1 MKRIKTLTVMAAFTC
16 CLTVTSQASISLPP
30 GTNPTAIGADDA
42 LDPGAAVVGGPLVSL
57 FGFPFAF
64 SGILTSTVLQESLAY
79 NSLGGY
85 TFVYVIANNASS
97 RDGLRRY
104 TVDGW
109 DSTPLPVAGNTG
121 PGVDALTADRSLSG
135 DVIGFNWDVTLPIAP
150 GSFGEVFVRTSQ
162 QQFTIA
168 NGSTINSGTDTQPT
182 YAVPEPTTMIA
193 GAMLLLPFGA
203 STLRM
208 LRKNR
213 HGIIINKIS

>member
-1 MKRIKTLTVMAAFTC
+1 MKSIKTLTVMAAVAC
-16 CLTVTSQASISLPP
+16 CLASTSQAGIVLPP
-30 GTNPTAIGADDA
+30 ATSGAPGPDDP
-42 LDPGAAVVGGPLVSL
+42 LDGAAVTIASLVSPFA
-57 FGFPFAF
+57 FGGAF
-64 SGILTSTVLQESLAY
+64 SGILTSTVLQESAAF
-79 NSLGGY
+79 NPLGGY
-85 TFVYVIANNASS
+85 TFLYVIANDATS

-104 TVDGW
+104 SVDGW

-121 PGVDALTADRSLSG
+121 PGLDAPIADRSLSG
-135 DVIGFNWDVTLPIAP
+135 DIIGFDWGVVTPITP
-150 GSFGEVFVRTSQ
+150 GSFGEVYVRTSQ

-168 NGSTINSGTDTQPT
+168 NGSVIDSGTATVNT

-213 HGIIINKIS
+213 HGIIIDKIS